1 MMWPGPGFDHSS
13 RARFQCTTSHP
24 PVPRPSSTAVVLTT
38 TRSPTA
44 TAPISSVRT
53 YAGRPSTSTR
63 CKPRRLGR
71 LDDGPIDALV
81 GHSPFDQPAVLHPV
95 VETALAVDVV
105 VLEVHQGH
113 ARVGEREVVTLPVAL
128 HQLVLDHPV
137 ALAVEGEGVDLE

>member
-1 MMWPGPGFDHSS
+1 MMCPGPGFDHSS

-63 CKPRRLGR
+63 CKPRRSER
-71 LDDGPIDALV
+71 MAVTAPVRKDGTVCSERGDQLLDALV
-81 GHSPFDQPAVLHPV
+81 AGLEGVLAEHGALGLVVELRGHPVDRVVAVAVLGPAHDR
-95 VETALAVDVV
+95 A
-105 VLEVHQGH
+105 
-113 ARVGEREVVTLPVAL
+113 
-128 HQLVLDHPV
+128 
-137 ALAVEGEGVDLE
+137 